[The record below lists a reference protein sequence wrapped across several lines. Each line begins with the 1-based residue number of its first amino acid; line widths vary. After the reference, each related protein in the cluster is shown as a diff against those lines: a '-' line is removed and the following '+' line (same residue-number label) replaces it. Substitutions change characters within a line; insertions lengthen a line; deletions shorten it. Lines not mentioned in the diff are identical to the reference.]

1 VRGESVEL
9 DVVLSPVGSLREA
22 KNAAGDGPSAVLPV
36 LLLASRTYGA
46 IMSGDPRESGVILLL
61 SSGPP
66 ITVFRM
72 SRWTAAETGEVTGS
86 GAMGSEVPVNVG
98 GGKYDCCSDG
108 KYLAKWRT

>member
-1 VRGESVEL
+1 MRGESVEL